1 MDIGFITPITAQS
14 GSLPELARTVESLG
28 YDSLW
33 IPEHPIIPLGPKTQY
48 PFGGDLPEH
57 YGRWA
62 DPFIALTIAAS
73 ATTRIKLATGICL
86 LPEREPVVTAKVIA
100 SLDLFSGGRVILG
113 VGAGWLREETE
124 AMGANFGTRW
134 KHTREVVEAMRL
146 LWTTDDPSFDGEI
159 IKFPRVRSE
168 PKPVQKSGPPII
180 LGAHGDKAL
189 ARVAR
194 TYDGWMPIMKDVGE
208 FKSAVAELRTL
219 VKDRGRNPDA
229 IDISPMV
236 DLAGF
241 TAADLKAYRE
251 AGANRLILFSQ
262 KIVEDCADGKTLET
276 ARRYA
281 TMVDMARAL

>member
-14 GSLPELARTVESLG
+14 GNLPELARTVESLG

-33 IPEHPIIPLGPKTQY
+33 IPEHPVIPLGPKTQY

-57 YGRWA
+57 YGRWV

-73 ATTRIKLATGICL
+73 ATTKLKLATGICL
-86 LPEREPVVTAKVIA
+86 LPEREPMVTAKAIA
-100 SLDLFSGGRVILG
+100 SLDFFSGGRVILG

-124 AMGANFGTRW
+124 AMGVSFGSRW

-189 ARVAR
+189 ARIAR
-194 TYDGWMPIMKDVGE
+194 TYDGWMPITTDVGE
-208 FKSAVAELRTL
+208 FRDAVAALRTL
-219 VKDRGRNPDA
+219 VKDHGRNPDA
-229 IDISPMV
+229 IDVSPMV
-236 DLAGF
+236 DLTGF
-241 TAADLKAYRE
+241 TATDLKAYRA

-262 KIVEDCADGKTLET
+262 KIVEDGADGKALET
-276 ARRYA
+276 ARQFA
-281 TMVDMARAL
+281 KIVEMARAL